1 MSQRAIHLLTG
12 LCLLLAGCVPEGTV
26 RTTPEPVVVNAPPMV
41 VDPPPGYGTGAIHRC
56 IADNRRDYADVQ
68 DLYDRARRSNRITPA
83 EAREFNAMDDRLRRY
98 ERALARD
105 GLTLTECEHIGREIA
120 RERDAVRRMARFDDG
135 VLQCRD
141 DARRAHAEVVRMYQD
156 ADRAGRINPNER
168 RQFNEMVERLRRHEI
183 ALARNGMT
191 LGECRQLQAMIADDR
206 DVVRRMMRNDPGV
219 GQCRRDNQRAHADV
233 MAIFA
238 EAERSGRITQRERRR
253 FDDLQRRFRSYED
266 QLKAN
271 GLTLA
276 ECQALGRTIAS
287 DAREVR
293 EMAGYRQ

>member
-1 MSQRAIHLLTG
+1 MSRTHAPIVAVFIALLS
-12 LCLLLAGCVPEGTV
+12 GCVPDGNI
-26 RTTPEPVVVNAPPMV
+26 RPSPEPVVVNGPPMV
-41 VDPPPGYGTGAIHRC
+41 VNAPPGYGPGAIRQC

-68 DLYDRARRSNRITPA
+68 GLYDRARRNNRISPA
-83 EAREFNAMDDRLRRY
+83 ESREFNAMDDRLRRY

-105 GLTLTECEHIGREIA
+105 GLTLPECEHIGREIA
-120 RERDAVRRMARFDDG
+120 REREAVRRMARFDDG
-135 VLQCRD
+135 VAPCRD
-141 DARRAHAEVVRMYQD
+141 EARRAHGEVVRMYQD
-156 ADRAGRINPNER
+156 ADRAGRINPGER
-168 RQFNEMVERLRRHEI
+168 RQFNDMVERLRRHEA
-183 ALARNGMT
+183 ALARDGMT
-191 LGECRQLQAMIADDR
+191 LGECRQLQSMIADDR
-206 DVVRRMMRNDPGV
+206 EAVRRMTRSDPGV

-233 MAIFA
+233 MAMFA

-266 QLKAN
+266 QLRSN

-293 EMAGYRQ
+293 QMAGYR